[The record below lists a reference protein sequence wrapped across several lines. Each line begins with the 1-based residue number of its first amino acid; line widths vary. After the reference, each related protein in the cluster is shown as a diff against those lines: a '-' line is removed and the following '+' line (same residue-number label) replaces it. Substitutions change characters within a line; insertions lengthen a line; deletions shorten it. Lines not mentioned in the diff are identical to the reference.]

1 MTEGPAPTRLAAQVW
16 QVGALCHAISDALQA
31 RFNPVRVAGEISGFV
46 RAASGHCYFTLKD
59 NEGQLRCAMFKRAAT
74 GLQFVPRDGQR
85 VEVSA
90 RVSVYEPRGE
100 LQMVVEAMVPA
111 GEGSLYEQF
120 MQIKARLAAQGLFD
134 AERKRPL
141 PAHVRGIGVVTSL
154 GAAALHDVLS
164 ALQRRV
170 PHIPVLLAPASVQGA
185 GAAAEIMDALRAL
198 YARAEQPA
206 SDGMAID
213 VILLVRG
220 GGAMEDLWSF
230 NDEALAQLIARSPVP
245 LISGVG
251 HETDFTMADF
261 VADVRAPTPT
271 AAAELCAQSA
281 EVLRDTVQR
290 LDERL
295 RAALARSLER
305 QGQGLDR
312 LAMRLGRPA
321 ALVGRLRE
329 AWAGVQ
335 QRLAHAP
342 LAQLQRQQ
350 SEVLRLQTALRAAL
364 VQEVARLRTHQD
376 RMALHLDMLDPRLVL
391 SRGYAWLEGQ
401 EGQAITQVA
410 QLQPGQAVQ
419 ARLRDGVADL
429 QVRQVRQVRP
439 A

>member
-141 PAHVRGIGVVTSL
+141 PAHVRGIGLVTSL
-154 GAAALHDVLS
+154 GAAALHDVVS

-170 PHIPVLLAPASVQGA
+170 PHITVLLAPASVQGA

-198 YARAEQPA
+198 YALAEQPA
-206 SDGMAID
+206 SDGIAID

-230 NDEALAQLIARSPVP
+230 NDEALAQLIALSPVP

-261 VADVRAPTPT
+261 VADLRAPTPT

-281 EVLRDTVQR
+281 EVLLDTVQR

-295 RAALARSLER
+295 QAALARSLER

-364 VQEVARLRTHQD
+364 VQEVARLRTRQD

-391 SRGYAWLEGQ
+391 SRGYAWLEGN

-419 ARLRDGVADL
+419 ARLSDGVADL
-429 QVRQVRQVRP
+429 QVRQVRP

>member
-1 MTEGPAPTRLAAQVW
+1 MTDGLAPTRLAAQVW

-120 MQIKARLAAQGLFD
+120 MQIKARLQAQGLLD
-134 AERKRPL
+134 AQRKRPL
-141 PAHVRGIGVVTSL
+141 PTQVRGIGVVTSL
-154 GAAALHDVLS
+154 GAAALHDVVS

-198 YARAEQPA
+198 YALAAQPP
-206 SDGMAID
+206 DGALPID

-230 NDEALAQLIARSPVP
+230 NDEALAQVIAQSPVP

-251 HETDFTMADF
+251 HETDFTIADF
-261 VADVRAPTPT
+261 VADLRAPTPT
-271 AAAELCAQSA
+271 AAAELCAQST
-281 EVLRDTVQR
+281 EVLLDAAQR
-290 LDERL
+290 LEDRL
-295 RAALARSLER
+295 QAALGRSLER

-342 LAQLQRQQ
+342 LAQLQAQQ
-350 SEVLRLQTALRAAL
+350 AEVLRLQTALRAAL
-364 VQEVARLRTHQD
+364 VQEVARLRTRQE
-376 RMALHLDMLDPRLVL
+376 RLALHLDMLDPRLVL
-391 SRGYAWLEGQ
+391 SRGYAWLEGA
-401 EGQAITQVA
+401 EGKAITQVA
-410 QLQPGQAVQ
+410 QLQPGQAVL
-419 ARLRDGVADL
+419 ARLSDGVADL
-429 QVRQVRQVRP
+429 QVRQTRP

>member
-1 MTEGPAPTRLAAQVW
+1 MTDGLAPTRLAAQVW

-120 MQIKARLAAQGLFD
+120 MQIKARLQAQGLLD
-134 AERKRPL
+134 AQRKRPL
-141 PAHVRGIGVVTSL
+141 PTQVRGIGVVTSL
-154 GAAALHDVLS
+154 GAAALHDVVS

-170 PHIPVLLAPASVQGA
+170 PHIPVLLAPASVQGVD
-185 GAAAEIMDALRAL
+185 AAAEIMDALRTL
-198 YARAEQPA
+198 YALAAQPP
-206 SDGMAID
+206 DGALPID

-230 NDEALAQLIARSPVP
+230 NDEALAQVIAQSPVP

-251 HETDFTMADF
+251 HETDFTIADF
-261 VADVRAPTPT
+261 VADLRAPTPT
-271 AAAELCAQSA
+271 AAAELCAQST
-281 EVLRDTVQR
+281 EVLLDAAQR
-290 LDERL
+290 LEDRL
-295 RAALARSLER
+295 QAALVRSLER

-342 LAQLQRQQ
+342 LAQLQAQQ
-350 SEVLRLQTALRAAL
+350 AEVLRLQTALRAAL
-364 VQEVARLRTHQD
+364 VQEVARLRTRQE
-376 RMALHLDMLDPRLVL
+376 RLALHLDMLDPRLVL
-391 SRGYAWLEGQ
+391 SRGYAWLEGA
-401 EGQAITQVA
+401 EGKAITQVA
-410 QLQPGQAVQ
+410 QLQPGQAVL
-419 ARLRDGVADL
+419 ARLSDGVADL
-429 QVRQVRQVRP
+429 QVRQSRP

>member
-1 MTEGPAPTRLAAQVW
+1 MTEGLAPTRLAVQVW

-100 LQMVVEAMVPA
+100 LQMVIEAMVPA

-120 MQIKARLAAQGLFD
+120 MQIKARLQAQGLMD

-141 PAHVRGIGVVTSL
+141 PAQVRGIGLVTSL
-154 GAAALHDVLS
+154 GAAALHDVVS

-198 YARAEQPA
+198 YALAVQPA
-206 SDGMAID
+206 GGGMPID

-230 NDEALAQLIARSPVP
+230 NDEALAQVIAQSPVP

-261 VADVRAPTPT
+261 VADMRAPTPT
-271 AAAELCAQSA
+271 AAAELCAQST
-281 EVLRDTVQR
+281 EVLLDAAQR
-290 LDERL
+290 LEDRL
-295 RAALARSLER
+295 QAALARSLER

-342 LAQLQRQQ
+342 LVQLQRQQ

-364 VQEVARLRTHQD
+364 VQEVARLRTRQE
-376 RMALHLDMLDPRLVL
+376 RLALQLDMLDPRLVL
-391 SRGYAWLEGQ
+391 SRGYAWLEGS

-410 QLQPGQAVQ
+410 QLEPGQAVL
-419 ARLRDGVADL
+419 ARLSDGVADL
-429 QVRQVRQVRP
+429 QVRQTRP

>member
-1 MTEGPAPTRLAAQVW
+1 MTDGLAPTRLAAQVW

-120 MQIKARLAAQGLFD
+120 MQIKARLQAQGLLD
-134 AERKRPL
+134 AQRKRPL
-141 PAHVRGIGVVTSL
+141 PTQVRGIGVVTSL
-154 GAAALHDVLS
+154 GAAALHDVVS

-170 PHIPVLLAPASVQGA
+170 PHIPVLLAPASVQGV

-198 YARAEQPA
+198 YALAAQPP
-206 SDGMAID
+206 DGALPID

-230 NDEALAQLIARSPVP
+230 NDEALAQVIAQSPVP

-251 HETDFTMADF
+251 HETDFTIADF
-261 VADVRAPTPT
+261 VADLRAPTPT
-271 AAAELCAQSA
+271 AAAELCAQST
-281 EVLRDTVQR
+281 EVLLDAAQR
-290 LDERL
+290 LEDRL
-295 RAALARSLER
+295 QAALGRSLER

-342 LAQLQRQQ
+342 LAQLQAQQ
-350 SEVLRLQTALRAAL
+350 AEVLRMQTALRAAL
-364 VQEVARLRTHQD
+364 VQEVARLRTHQE
-376 RMALHLDMLDPRLVL
+376 RLALHLDMLDPRLVL
-391 SRGYAWLEGQ
+391 SRGYAWLEGA
-401 EGQAITQVA
+401 EGKAITQVA
-410 QLQPGQAVQ
+410 QLQPGQAVL
-419 ARLRDGVADL
+419 ARLSDGVADL
-429 QVRQVRQVRP
+429 QVRQTRP

>member
-1 MTEGPAPTRLAAQVW
+1 MTDGLAPTRLAAQVW

-120 MQIKARLAAQGLFD
+120 LQIKARLQAQGLLD
-134 AERKRPL
+134 AQRKRPL
-141 PAHVRGIGVVTSL
+141 PTQVRGIGVVTSL
-154 GAAALHDVLS
+154 GAAALHDVVS

-198 YARAEQPA
+198 YALAAQPP
-206 SDGMAID
+206 DGALPID

-230 NDEALAQLIARSPVP
+230 NDEALAQVIAQSPVP

-251 HETDFTMADF
+251 HETDFTIADF
-261 VADVRAPTPT
+261 VADLRAPTPT
-271 AAAELCAQSA
+271 AAAELCAQST
-281 EVLRDTVQR
+281 EVLLDAAQR
-290 LDERL
+290 LEDRL
-295 RAALARSLER
+295 QAALGRSLER

-342 LAQLQRQQ
+342 LAQLQAQQ
-350 SEVLRLQTALRAAL
+350 AEVLRLQTALRAAL
-364 VQEVARLRTHQD
+364 VQEVARLRTHQE
-376 RMALHLDMLDPRLVL
+376 RLALHLDMLDPRLVL
-391 SRGYAWLEGQ
+391 SRGYAWLEGA
-401 EGQAITQVA
+401 EGKAITQVA
-410 QLQPGQAVQ
+410 QLQPGQAVL
-419 ARLRDGVADL
+419 ARLSDGVADL
-429 QVRQVRQVRP
+429 QVRQTRP

>member
-1 MTEGPAPTRLAAQVW
+1 MTDGLAPTRLAAQVW

-120 MQIKARLAAQGLFD
+120 MQIKARLQAQGLLD
-134 AERKRPL
+134 AQRKRPL
-141 PAHVRGIGVVTSL
+141 PTQVRGIGVVTSL
-154 GAAALHDVLS
+154 GAAALHDVVS

-198 YARAEQPA
+198 YALAAQPP
-206 SDGMAID
+206 DGALPID

-230 NDEALAQLIARSPVP
+230 NDEALAQVIAQSPVP

-251 HETDFTMADF
+251 HETDFTIADF
-261 VADVRAPTPT
+261 VADLRAPTPT
-271 AAAELCAQSA
+271 AAAELCAQST
-281 EVLRDTVQR
+281 EVLLDTAQR
-290 LDERL
+290 LEDRL
-295 RAALARSLER
+295 QAALGRSLER

-342 LAQLQRQQ
+342 LAQLQAQQ
-350 SEVLRLQTALRAAL
+350 AEVLRLQTALRAAL
-364 VQEVARLRTHQD
+364 VQEVARLRTHQE
-376 RMALHLDMLDPRLVL
+376 RLALHLDMLDPRLVL
-391 SRGYAWLEGQ
+391 SRGYAWLEGV
-401 EGQAITQVA
+401 EGKAITQVA
-410 QLQPGQAVQ
+410 QLQPGQAVL
-419 ARLRDGVADL
+419 ARLSDGVADL
-429 QVRQVRQVRP
+429 QVRQTRP

>member
-1 MTEGPAPTRLAAQVW
+1 MTEGLAPTRLAVQVW

-120 MQIKARLAAQGLFD
+120 MQIKARLQAQGLFD
-134 AERKRPL
+134 VERKRPL

-154 GAAALHDVLS
+154 GAAALHDVVS

-185 GAAAEIMDALRAL
+185 GAAVEIMDALRVL
-198 YARAEQPA
+198 YALAVQPA
-206 SDGMAID
+206 GGAMPID

-230 NDEALAQLIARSPVP
+230 NDEALAQVIAQSPVP

-251 HETDFTMADF
+251 HETDFTIADF
-261 VADVRAPTPT
+261 VADMRAPTPT
-271 AAAELCAQSA
+271 AAAELCAQST
-281 EVLRDTVQR
+281 EVLLDAAQR
-290 LDERL
+290 LEDRL
-295 RAALARSLER
+295 QAALARSLER

-342 LAQLQRQQ
+342 LVQLQRQQ

-364 VQEVARLRTHQD
+364 VREVARLRTRQE
-376 RMALHLDMLDPRLVL
+376 RLALHLEMLDPRLVL
-391 SRGYAWLEGQ
+391 SRGYAWLEGS

-410 QLQPGQAVQ
+410 QLEPGQAVL
-419 ARLRDGVADL
+419 ARLSDGVADL
-429 QVRQVRQVRP
+429 QVRQTRP

>member
-1 MTEGPAPTRLAAQVW
+1 MTDGLAPTRLAAQVW

-120 MQIKARLAAQGLFD
+120 MQIKARLQAQGLLD
-134 AERKRPL
+134 AQRKQPL
-141 PAHVRGIGVVTSL
+141 PTQVRGIGVVTSL
-154 GAAALHDVLS
+154 GAAALHDVVS

-198 YARAEQPA
+198 YALAAQPP
-206 SDGMAID
+206 DGALPID

-230 NDEALAQLIARSPVP
+230 NDEALAQVIAQSPVP

-251 HETDFTMADF
+251 HETDFTIADF
-261 VADVRAPTPT
+261 VADLRAPTPT
-271 AAAELCAQSA
+271 AAAELCAQST
-281 EVLRDTVQR
+281 EVLLDAAQR
-290 LDERL
+290 LEDRL
-295 RAALARSLER
+295 QAALVRSLER

-342 LAQLQRQQ
+342 LAQLQAQQ
-350 SEVLRLQTALRAAL
+350 AEVLRLQTALRAAL
-364 VQEVARLRTHQD
+364 VQEVARLRTRQE
-376 RMALHLDMLDPRLVL
+376 RLALHLDMLDPRLVL
-391 SRGYAWLEGQ
+391 SRGYAWLEGA
-401 EGQAITQVA
+401 EGKAITQVA
-410 QLQPGQAVQ
+410 QLQPGQAVL
-419 ARLRDGVADL
+419 ARLSDGVADL
-429 QVRQVRQVRP
+429 QVRQTRP

>member
-1 MTEGPAPTRLAAQVW
+1 MTDGLAPTRLAAQVW

-120 MQIKARLAAQGLFD
+120 MQIKARLQAQGLLD
-134 AERKRPL
+134 TQRKRPL
-141 PAHVRGIGVVTSL
+141 PTQVRGIGVVTSL
-154 GAAALHDVLS
+154 GAAALHDVVS

-198 YARAEQPA
+198 YALAAQPPGGA
-206 SDGMAID
+206 LPID

-230 NDEALAQLIARSPVP
+230 NDEALAQVIAQSPVP

-251 HETDFTMADF
+251 HETDFTIADF
-261 VADVRAPTPT
+261 VADLRAPTPT
-271 AAAELCAQSA
+271 AAAELCAQST
-281 EVLRDTVQR
+281 EVLLDAAQR
-290 LDERL
+290 LEDRL
-295 RAALARSLER
+295 QAALGRSLER

-342 LAQLQRQQ
+342 LAQLQAQQ
-350 SEVLRLQTALRAAL
+350 AEVLRLQTALRAAL
-364 VQEVARLRTHQD
+364 VQEVARLRTRQE
-376 RMALHLDMLDPRLVL
+376 RLALHLDMLDPRLVL
-391 SRGYAWLEGQ
+391 SRGYAWLEGA
-401 EGQAITQVA
+401 EGKAITQVA
-410 QLQPGQAVQ
+410 QLQPGQAVL
-419 ARLRDGVADL
+419 ARLSDGVADL
-429 QVRQVRQVRP
+429 QVRQTRP

>member
-1 MTEGPAPTRLAAQVW
+1 MTEGPAPTRLAAQAW

-120 MQIKARLAAQGLFD
+120 MQIKARLEAQGLFD

-154 GAAALHDVLS
+154 GAAALHDVVS

-185 GAAAEIMDALRAL
+185 GAAAEIMDALRTL
-198 YARAEQPA
+198 YALAEQPA

-261 VADVRAPTPT
+261 VADLRAPTPT

-281 EVLRDTVQR
+281 EVLLDTVQR

-295 RAALARSLER
+295 QAAWARSLER

-364 VQEVARLRTHQD
+364 VQEVARLRTRQD

-391 SRGYAWLEGQ
+391 SRGYAWLEGN
-401 EGQAITQVA
+401 EGQAIIQVA

-419 ARLRDGVADL
+419 ARLSDGVADL
-429 QVRQVRQVRP
+429 QVRQIRP

>member
-1 MTEGPAPTRLAAQVW
+1 MTEGLAPTRLAAQVW

-154 GAAALHDVLS
+154 GAAALHDVVS

-198 YARAEQPA
+198 YALAEQPA

-261 VADVRAPTPT
+261 VADLRAPTPT

-281 EVLRDTVQR
+281 EVLLDTVQR

-295 RAALARSLER
+295 QAAWARSLER

-364 VQEVARLRTHQD
+364 VQEVARLRTRQD

-391 SRGYAWLEGQ
+391 SRGYVWLEGN

-419 ARLRDGVADL
+419 ARLSDGVADL
-429 QVRQVRQVRP
+429 QVRQIRP

>member
-154 GAAALHDVLS
+154 GAAALHDVVS

-185 GAAAEIMDALRAL
+185 GAAAEIMDALRTL
-198 YARAEQPA
+198 YALAEQPA

-261 VADVRAPTPT
+261 VADLRAPTPT

-281 EVLRDTVQR
+281 EVLLDTVQR

-295 RAALARSLER
+295 QAAWARSLER

-342 LAQLQRQQ
+342 LVQLQRQQ

-364 VQEVARLRTHQD
+364 VQEVARLRTRQD

-391 SRGYAWLEGQ
+391 SRGYAWLEGN

-419 ARLRDGVADL
+419 ARLSDGVADL
-429 QVRQVRQVRP
+429 QVRQVRP

>member
-1 MTEGPAPTRLAAQVW
+1 MTEGLAPTRLAVQVW

-154 GAAALHDVLS
+154 GAAALHDVVS

-185 GAAAEIMDALRAL
+185 GAAAEIMDALSAL
-198 YARAEQPA
+198 YALAEQPA

-261 VADVRAPTPT
+261 VADLRAPTPT

-281 EVLRDTVQR
+281 EVLLDTVQR

-295 RAALARSLER
+295 QAAWARSLER
-305 QGQGLDR
+305 QGQSLDR

-364 VQEVARLRTHQD
+364 VQEVARLRTRQD

-391 SRGYAWLEGQ
+391 SRGYAWLEGN

-419 ARLRDGVADL
+419 ARLSDGVADL
-429 QVRQVRQVRP
+429 QVRQVRP

>member
-1 MTEGPAPTRLAAQVW
+1 MTEGLAPTRLAVQVW

-120 MQIKARLAAQGLFD
+120 MQIKARLQAQGLMD

-141 PAHVRGIGVVTSL
+141 PAQVRGIGLVTSL
-154 GAAALHDVLS
+154 GAAALHDVVS

-198 YARAEQPA
+198 YALAVQPA
-206 SDGMAID
+206 GGGMPID

-230 NDEALAQLIARSPVP
+230 NDEALAQVIAQSPVP

-251 HETDFTMADF
+251 HETDFTIADF
-261 VADVRAPTPT
+261 VTDMRAPTPT
-271 AAAELCAQSA
+271 AAAELCAQST
-281 EVLRDTVQR
+281 EVLLDAAQR
-290 LDERL
+290 LEDRL
-295 RAALARSLER
+295 QAALARSLER

-342 LAQLQRQQ
+342 LVQLQRQQ

-364 VQEVARLRTHQD
+364 VQEVARLRTRQE
-376 RMALHLDMLDPRLVL
+376 RLALQLDMLDPRLVL
-391 SRGYAWLEGQ
+391 SRGYAWLEGS

-410 QLQPGQAVQ
+410 QLEPGQAVL
-419 ARLRDGVADL
+419 ARLSDGVADL
-429 QVRQVRQVRP
+429 QVRQTRP

>member
-1 MTEGPAPTRLAAQVW
+1 MTDGLAPTRLASQVW

-59 NEGQLRCAMFKRAAT
+59 NEGQLRCARFKRAAT

-120 MQIKARLAAQGLFD
+120 MQIKARLQAQGLLD
-134 AERKRPL
+134 AQRKRPL
-141 PAHVRGIGVVTSL
+141 PTQVRGIGVVTSF
-154 GAAALHDVLS
+154 GAAALHDVVS

-198 YARAEQPA
+198 YALAAQPL
-206 SDGMAID
+206 DGALPID

-230 NDEALAQLIARSPVP
+230 NDEALAQVIAQSPVP

-251 HETDFTMADF
+251 HETDFTIADF
-261 VADVRAPTPT
+261 VADLRAPTPT
-271 AAAELCAQSA
+271 AAAELCAQST
-281 EVLRDTVQR
+281 EVLLDAAQR
-290 LDERL
+290 QEDRL
-295 RAALARSLER
+295 QAALGRSLER

-321 ALVGRLRE
+321 ALVGRVRE

-342 LAQLQRQQ
+342 LAQLQAQQ
-350 SEVLRLQTALRAAL
+350 AEVLRLQTALRAAL
-364 VQEVARLRTHQD
+364 VQEVARLRTRQE
-376 RMALHLDMLDPRLVL
+376 RLALHLDMLDPRLVL
-391 SRGYAWLEGQ
+391 SRGYAWLEGA
-401 EGQAITQVA
+401 EGKAITQVA
-410 QLQPGQAVQ
+410 QLQPGQAVL
-419 ARLRDGVADL
+419 ARLSDGVADL
-429 QVRQVRQVRP
+429 QVRQTRP

>member
-1 MTEGPAPTRLAAQVW
+1 MTDGLAPTRLAAQVW

-120 MQIKARLAAQGLFD
+120 MQIKARLQAQGLLD
-134 AERKRPL
+134 AQRKRPL
-141 PAHVRGIGVVTSL
+141 PTQVRGIGVVTSL
-154 GAAALHDVLS
+154 GAAALHDVVT

-198 YARAEQPA
+198 YALAAQPP
-206 SDGMAID
+206 DGALPID

-230 NDEALAQLIARSPVP
+230 NDEALAQVIAQSPVP

-251 HETDFTMADF
+251 HETDFTIADF
-261 VADVRAPTPT
+261 VADLRAPTPT
-271 AAAELCAQSA
+271 AAAELCAQST
-281 EVLRDTVQR
+281 EVLLDAAQR
-290 LDERL
+290 LEDRL
-295 RAALARSLER
+295 QAALVRSLER

-342 LAQLQRQQ
+342 LAQLQAQQ
-350 SEVLRLQTALRAAL
+350 AEVLRLQTALRAAL
-364 VQEVARLRTHQD
+364 VQEVARLRTRQE
-376 RMALHLDMLDPRLVL
+376 RLALHLDMLDPRLVL
-391 SRGYAWLEGQ
+391 SRGYAWLEGA
-401 EGQAITQVA
+401 EGKAITQVA
-410 QLQPGQAVQ
+410 QLQPGQAVL
-419 ARLRDGVADL
+419 ARLSDGVADL
-429 QVRQVRQVRP
+429 QVRQTRP

>member
-154 GAAALHDVLS
+154 GAAALHDVVS

-185 GAAAEIMDALRAL
+185 GAAAEIMDALRTL
-198 YARAEQPA
+198 YALAEQPA

-261 VADVRAPTPT
+261 VADLRAPTPT

-281 EVLRDTVQR
+281 EVLLDTVQR

-295 RAALARSLER
+295 QAAWARSLER

-364 VQEVARLRTHQD
+364 VQEVARLRTRHD
-376 RMALHLDMLDPRLVL
+376 RVALHLDMLDPRLVL
-391 SRGYAWLEGQ
+391 SRGYAWLEGN

-419 ARLRDGVADL
+419 ARLSDGVADL
-429 QVRQVRQVRP
+429 QVRQVRP

>member
-1 MTEGPAPTRLAAQVW
+1 MTEGPAPTRLAAQAW

-120 MQIKARLAAQGLFD
+120 MQIKARLEAQGLFD

-154 GAAALHDVLS
+154 GAAALHDVVS

-185 GAAAEIMDALRAL
+185 GAAAEIMDALRTL
-198 YARAEQPA
+198 YALAEQPA

-261 VADVRAPTPT
+261 VADLRAPTPT

-281 EVLRDTVQR
+281 EVLLDTVQR

-295 RAALARSLER
+295 QAAWARSLER

-364 VQEVARLRTHQD
+364 VQEVARLRTRHD
-376 RMALHLDMLDPRLVL
+376 RVALHLDMLDPRLVL
-391 SRGYAWLEGQ
+391 SRGYAWLEGN

-419 ARLRDGVADL
+419 ARLSDGVADL
-429 QVRQVRQVRP
+429 QVRQVRP

>member
-1 MTEGPAPTRLAAQVW
+1 MTDGLAPTRLAAQVW

-74 GLQFVPRDGQR
+74 GLEFVPRDGQR

-120 MQIKARLAAQGLFD
+120 MQIKARLQAQGLLD
-134 AERKRPL
+134 TQRKRPL
-141 PAHVRGIGVVTSL
+141 PTQVRGIGVVTSL
-154 GAAALHDVLS
+154 GAAALHDVVS

-198 YARAEQPA
+198 YALAAQPP
-206 SDGMAID
+206 DGALPID

-230 NDEALAQLIARSPVP
+230 NDEALAQVIAQSPVP

-251 HETDFTMADF
+251 HETDFTIADF
-261 VADVRAPTPT
+261 VADLRAPTPT
-271 AAAELCAQSA
+271 AAAELCAQST
-281 EVLRDTVQR
+281 EVLLDAAQR
-290 LDERL
+290 LEDRL
-295 RAALARSLER
+295 QAALGRSLER

-342 LAQLQRQQ
+342 LAKLQAQQ
-350 SEVLRLQTALRAAL
+350 AEVLRMQTALRAAL
-364 VQEVARLRTHQD
+364 VQEVARLRTHQE
-376 RMALHLDMLDPRLVL
+376 RLALHLDMLDPRLVL
-391 SRGYAWLEGQ
+391 SRGYAWLEGA
-401 EGQAITQVA
+401 EGKAITQVA
-410 QLQPGQAVQ
+410 QLQPGQAVL
-419 ARLRDGVADL
+419 ARLSDGVADL
-429 QVRQVRQVRP
+429 QVRQTRP

>member
-154 GAAALHDVLS
+154 GAAALHDVVS

-198 YARAEQPA
+198 YALAEQPA

-261 VADVRAPTPT
+261 VADLRAPTPT

-281 EVLRDTVQR
+281 EALLDTVQR
-290 LDERL
+290 LDERMQ
-295 RAALARSLER
+295 AAWTRSLER

-342 LAQLQRQQ
+342 LAQLQHQQ

-364 VQEVARLRTHQD
+364 VQEVARLRTRQD

-391 SRGYAWLEGQ
+391 SRGYAWLEGN

-429 QVRQVRQVRP
+429 QVRQVRP

>member
-1 MTEGPAPTRLAAQVW
+1 MTEGLAPTRLAVQVW

-120 MQIKARLAAQGLFD
+120 MQIKARLQAQGLMD

-141 PAHVRGIGVVTSL
+141 PAQVRGIGLVTSL
-154 GAAALHDVLS
+154 GAAALHDVVS

-198 YARAEQPA
+198 YALAVQPA
-206 SDGMAID
+206 GGGMPID

-230 NDEALAQLIARSPVP
+230 NDEALAQVIAQSPVP

-261 VADVRAPTPT
+261 VADMRAPTPT
-271 AAAELCAQSA
+271 AAAELCAQST
-281 EVLRDTVQR
+281 EVLLDAAQR
-290 LDERL
+290 LEDRL
-295 RAALARSLER
+295 QAALARSLER

-342 LAQLQRQQ
+342 LVQLQRQQ

-364 VQEVARLRTHQD
+364 VQEVARLRTRQE
-376 RMALHLDMLDPRLVL
+376 RLALHLDMLDPRLVL
-391 SRGYAWLEGQ
+391 SRGYAWLEGS

-410 QLQPGQAVQ
+410 QLEPGQAVL
-419 ARLRDGVADL
+419 ARLSDGVADL
-429 QVRQVRQVRP
+429 QVRQTRP

>member
-1 MTEGPAPTRLAAQVW
+1 MTDGLAPTRLAAQVW

-120 MQIKARLAAQGLFD
+120 MQIKARLQAQGLLD
-134 AERKRPL
+134 AQRKRPL
-141 PAHVRGIGVVTSL
+141 PTQVRGVGVVTSL
-154 GAAALHDVLS
+154 GAAALHDVVS

-198 YARAEQPA
+198 YALAAQSPGGA
-206 SDGMAID
+206 LPID

-230 NDEALAQLIARSPVP
+230 NDEALAQVIAQSPVP

-251 HETDFTMADF
+251 HETDFTIADF
-261 VADVRAPTPT
+261 VADLRAPTPT
-271 AAAELCAQSA
+271 AAAELCAQST
-281 EVLRDTVQR
+281 EVLLDAAQR
-290 LDERL
+290 LEDRL
-295 RAALARSLER
+295 QAALGRILER

-342 LAQLQRQQ
+342 LAQLQAQQ
-350 SEVLRLQTALRAAL
+350 AEVLRMQTALRAAL
-364 VQEVARLRTHQD
+364 VHEVARLRTRQE
-376 RMALHLDMLDPRLVL
+376 RLALHLDMLDPRLVL
-391 SRGYAWLEGQ
+391 SRGYAWLEGV
-401 EGQAITQVA
+401 EGKAITQVA
-410 QLQPGQAVQ
+410 QLQPGQAVL
-419 ARLRDGVADL
+419 ARLSDGVADL
-429 QVRQVRQVRP
+429 QVRQTRP

>member
-141 PAHVRGIGVVTSL
+141 PAHVRGIGLVTSL
-154 GAAALHDVLS
+154 GAAALHDVVS

-198 YARAEQPA
+198 YALAEQPA

-261 VADVRAPTPT
+261 VADLRAPTPT

-281 EVLRDTVQR
+281 EVLLDTVQR

-295 RAALARSLER
+295 QAAWARSLER

-364 VQEVARLRTHQD
+364 VQEVARLRTRQD

-391 SRGYAWLEGQ
+391 SRGYAWLEGN

-419 ARLRDGVADL
+419 ARLSDGVADL
-429 QVRQVRQVRP
+429 QVRQVRP

>member
-1 MTEGPAPTRLAAQVW
+1 MTEGLAPTRLAVQVW
-16 QVGALCHAISDALQA
+16 QVGALCHAISDALQV

-120 MQIKARLAAQGLFD
+120 MQIKARLQAQGLMN

-141 PAHVRGIGVVTSL
+141 PAQVRGIGLVTSL
-154 GAAALHDVLS
+154 GAAALHDVVS

-185 GAAAEIMDALRAL
+185 GAAAEIMDALRVL
-198 YARAEQPA
+198 YALAVQPA
-206 SDGMAID
+206 GGAMPID

-230 NDEALAQLIARSPVP
+230 NDEALAQVIAQSPVP

-251 HETDFTMADF
+251 HETDFTIADF
-261 VADVRAPTPT
+261 VADLRAPTPT
-271 AAAELCAQSA
+271 AAAELCAQST
-281 EVLRDTVQR
+281 EVLLDAAQR
-290 LDERL
+290 LEDL
-295 RAALARSLER
+295 LQAALARSLER

-342 LAQLQRQQ
+342 LVQLQRQQ

-364 VQEVARLRTHQD
+364 VREVARLRTRQE
-376 RMALHLDMLDPRLVL
+376 RLALHLEMLDPRLVL
-391 SRGYAWLEGQ
+391 SRGYAWLEGS
-401 EGQAITQVA
+401 EGQAITHVA
-410 QLQPGQAVQ
+410 QLEPGQAVL
-419 ARLRDGVADL
+419 ARLSDGVADL
-429 QVRQVRQVRP
+429 QVRQTRP

>member
-120 MQIKARLAAQGLFD
+120 MQIKARLEAQGLFD

-154 GAAALHDVLS
+154 GAAALHDVVS

-170 PHIPVLLAPASVQGA
+170 PHITVLLAPASVQGA

-198 YARAEQPA
+198 YALAEQPA

-261 VADVRAPTPT
+261 VADLRAPTPT

-281 EVLRDTVQR
+281 EVLLDTVQR

-295 RAALARSLER
+295 QAAWARSLER

-342 LAQLQRQQ
+342 LVQLQRQQ

-364 VQEVARLRTHQD
+364 VQEVARLRTRQD

-391 SRGYAWLEGQ
+391 SRGYAWLEGN
-401 EGQAITQVA
+401 EGQAIIQVA

-419 ARLRDGVADL
+419 ARLSDGVADL
-429 QVRQVRQVRP
+429 QVRQIRP

>member
-1 MTEGPAPTRLAAQVW
+1 MTEGLAPTRLTVQVW
-16 QVGALCHAISDALQA
+16 LVGALCHAISDALQA

-111 GEGSLYEQF
+111 GEGSLYQQF
-120 MQIKARLAAQGLFD
+120 MQIKARLQAQGLMD

-141 PAHVRGIGVVTSL
+141 PAQVRGIGLVTSL
-154 GAAALHDVLS
+154 GAAALHDVVS

-198 YARAEQPA
+198 YALAVQPA

-230 NDEALAQLIARSPVP
+230 NDEALAQLIALSPVP

-261 VADVRAPTPT
+261 VADLRAPTPT
-271 AAAELCAQSA
+271 AAAELCAQST
-281 EVLRDTVQR
+281 EVLLDAAQR
-290 LDERL
+290 LEDRL
-295 RAALARSLER
+295 QAALARSLER

-335 QRLAHAP
+335 QRLAHTP
-342 LAQLQRQQ
+342 LVQLQRQQ

-364 VQEVARLRTHQD
+364 VQEVARLRTRQE
-376 RMALHLDMLDPRLVL
+376 RLALHLDMLDPRLVL
-391 SRGYAWLEGQ
+391 SRGYAWLEGS

-410 QLQPGQAVQ
+410 QLEPGQAVL
-419 ARLRDGVADL
+419 ARLSDGVADL
-429 QVRQVRQVRP
+429 QVRQTRP
-439 A
+439 T

>member
-154 GAAALHDVLS
+154 GAAALHDVVS

-185 GAAAEIMDALRAL
+185 GAAAEIMDALRVL
-198 YARAEQPA
+198 YALAVQPA
-206 SDGMAID
+206 GGAMPID

-230 NDEALAQLIARSPVP
+230 NDEALAQVIAQSPVP

-261 VADVRAPTPT
+261 VADMRAPTPT
-271 AAAELCAQSA
+271 AAAELCAQST
-281 EVLRDTVQR
+281 EVLLDAAQR
-290 LDERL
+290 LEDRL
-295 RAALARSLER
+295 QAALARSLER

-342 LAQLQRQQ
+342 LVQLQRQQ

-364 VQEVARLRTHQD
+364 VQEVARLRTRQE
-376 RMALHLDMLDPRLVL
+376 RLALHLDMLDPRLVL
-391 SRGYAWLEGQ
+391 SRGYAWLEGS

-410 QLQPGQAVQ
+410 QLEPGQAVL
-419 ARLRDGVADL
+419 ARLSDGVADL
-429 QVRQVRQVRP
+429 QVRQTRP

>member
-1 MTEGPAPTRLAAQVW
+1 MTEGLAPTRLAVQVW

-120 MQIKARLAAQGLFD
+120 MQIKARLQAQGVMD

-141 PAHVRGIGVVTSL
+141 PAQVRGIGVVTSL
-154 GAAALHDVLS
+154 GAAALHDVVS

-185 GAAAEIMDALRAL
+185 GAAAEIMDALRVL
-198 YARAEQPA
+198 YALAVQPA
-206 SDGMAID
+206 GGGMPID

-230 NDEALAQLIARSPVP
+230 NDEALAQVIAQSPVP

-251 HETDFTMADF
+251 HETDFTIADF
-261 VADVRAPTPT
+261 VADMRAPTPT
-271 AAAELCAQSA
+271 AAAELCAQST
-281 EVLRDTVQR
+281 EVLLDAAQR
-290 LDERL
+290 LEDRL
-295 RAALARSLER
+295 QAALARSLER

-342 LAQLQRQQ
+342 LVQLQRQQ

-364 VQEVARLRTHQD
+364 VQEVARLRTRQE
-376 RMALHLDMLDPRLVL
+376 RLALHLDMLDPRLVL
-391 SRGYAWLEGQ
+391 SRGYAWLEGS

-410 QLQPGQAVQ
+410 QLEPGQAVL
-419 ARLRDGVADL
+419 ARLSDGVADL
-429 QVRQVRQVRP
+429 QVRQTRP

>member
-141 PAHVRGIGVVTSL
+141 PAHVRGIGVVTSV
-154 GAAALHDVLS
+154 GAAALHDVVS

-198 YARAEQPA
+198 YALAEQPA

-261 VADVRAPTPT
+261 VADLRAPTPT

-281 EVLRDTVQR
+281 EVLLDTVQR

-295 RAALARSLER
+295 QAAWARSLER
-305 QGQGLDR
+305 QGQSLDR

-364 VQEVARLRTHQD
+364 VQEVARLRTRRD

-391 SRGYAWLEGQ
+391 SRGYAWLEGN

-419 ARLRDGVADL
+419 ARLSDGVADL
-429 QVRQVRQVRP
+429 QVRQVRP

>member
-1 MTEGPAPTRLAAQVW
+1 MTDGLAPTRLAAQVW

-120 MQIKARLAAQGLFD
+120 MQIKARLQAQGLLD
-134 AERKRPL
+134 AQRKRPL
-141 PAHVRGIGVVTSL
+141 PTQVRGIGVVTSL
-154 GAAALHDVLS
+154 GAAALHDVVS

-198 YARAEQPA
+198 YALAAQPP
-206 SDGMAID
+206 DGALPID

-230 NDEALAQLIARSPVP
+230 NDEALAQVIAQSPVP

-251 HETDFTMADF
+251 HETDFTIADF
-261 VADVRAPTPT
+261 VADLRAPTPT
-271 AAAELCAQSA
+271 AAAELCAQST
-281 EVLRDTVQR
+281 EVLLDAAQR
-290 LDERL
+290 LEDRL
-295 RAALARSLER
+295 QAALGRSLER

-342 LAQLQRQQ
+342 LAQLQAQQ
-350 SEVLRLQTALRAAL
+350 AEVLRLQTALRAAL
-364 VQEVARLRTHQD
+364 VQEVARLRTHQE
-376 RMALHLDMLDPRLVL
+376 RLALHLDMLDPRLVL
-391 SRGYAWLEGQ
+391 SRGYAWLEGA
-401 EGQAITQVA
+401 EGKAITQVA
-410 QLQPGQAVQ
+410 QLQPGQAVL
-419 ARLRDGVADL
+419 ARLSDGVADL
-429 QVRQVRQVRP
+429 QVRQTRP

>member
-141 PAHVRGIGVVTSL
+141 PAHVRGIGLVTSL
-154 GAAALHDVLS
+154 GAAALHDVVS

-170 PHIPVLLAPASVQGA
+170 PHITVLLAPASVQGA

-198 YARAEQPA
+198 YALAEQPA
-206 SDGMAID
+206 SDGIAID

-261 VADVRAPTPT
+261 VADLRAPTPT

-281 EVLRDTVQR
+281 EVLLDTVQR

-295 RAALARSLER
+295 QAALARSLER

-364 VQEVARLRTHQD
+364 VQEVARLRTRQD

-391 SRGYAWLEGQ
+391 SRGYAWLEGN

-419 ARLRDGVADL
+419 ARLSDGVADL
-429 QVRQVRQVRP
+429 QVRQVRP

>member
-1 MTEGPAPTRLAAQVW
+1 MTEGPAPTRLAAQAW

-120 MQIKARLAAQGLFD
+120 MQIKARLEAQGLFD

-154 GAAALHDVLS
+154 GAAALHDVVS

-198 YARAEQPA
+198 YALAEQPA

-261 VADVRAPTPT
+261 VADLRAPTPT

-281 EVLRDTVQR
+281 EVLLDTVQR

-295 RAALARSLER
+295 QAAWARSLER

-364 VQEVARLRTHQD
+364 VQEVARLRTRHD
-376 RMALHLDMLDPRLVL
+376 RVALHLDMLDPRLVL
-391 SRGYAWLEGQ
+391 SRGYAWLEGN
-401 EGQAITQVA
+401 EGQAIIQVA

-419 ARLRDGVADL
+419 ARLSDGVADL
-429 QVRQVRQVRP
+429 QVRQIRP

>member
-1 MTEGPAPTRLAAQVW
+1 MTEGLAPTRLAAQVW
-16 QVGALCHAISDALQA
+16 RVGALCHAISDALQA

-154 GAAALHDVLS
+154 GAAALHDVVS

-185 GAAAEIMDALRAL
+185 GAAAEIMDALRTL
-198 YARAEQPA
+198 YALAEQPA
-206 SDGMAID
+206 SDGIAID

-261 VADVRAPTPT
+261 VADLRAPTPT

-281 EVLRDTVQR
+281 EVLLDTVQR

-295 RAALARSLER
+295 QAVWARSLER

-364 VQEVARLRTHQD
+364 VQEVARLRTRQD

-391 SRGYAWLEGQ
+391 SRGYAWLEGN

-419 ARLRDGVADL
+419 ARLSDGVADL
-429 QVRQVRQVRP
+429 QVRQIRP

>member
-1 MTEGPAPTRLAAQVW
+1 MTDGLAPTRLAAQVW

-120 MQIKARLAAQGLFD
+120 MQIKARLQAQGLLD
-134 AERKRPL
+134 AQRKRPL
-141 PAHVRGIGVVTSL
+141 PTQVRGIGVVTSL
-154 GAAALHDVLS
+154 GAAALHDVVS

-198 YARAEQPA
+198 YALAAQPP
-206 SDGMAID
+206 DGALPID

-230 NDEALAQLIARSPVP
+230 NDEALAQVIAQSPVP

-251 HETDFTMADF
+251 HETDFTIADF
-261 VADVRAPTPT
+261 VADLRAPTPT
-271 AAAELCAQSA
+271 AAAELCAQST
-281 EVLRDTVQR
+281 EVLLDAAQR
-290 LDERL
+290 QEDRL
-295 RAALARSLER
+295 QAALGRSLER

-342 LAQLQRQQ
+342 LAQLQAQQ
-350 SEVLRLQTALRAAL
+350 AEVLRLQTALRAAL
-364 VQEVARLRTHQD
+364 VQEVARLRTHQE
-376 RMALHLDMLDPRLVL
+376 RLALHLDMLDPRLVL
-391 SRGYAWLEGQ
+391 SRGYAWLEGA
-401 EGQAITQVA
+401 EGKAITQVA
-410 QLQPGQAVQ
+410 QLQPGQAVL
-419 ARLRDGVADL
+419 ARLSDGVADL
-429 QVRQVRQVRP
+429 QVRQTRP

>member
-1 MTEGPAPTRLAAQVW
+1 MTEGLAPTRLAVQVW
-16 QVGALCHAISDALQA
+16 QVGALCHAISDALQV

-120 MQIKARLAAQGLFD
+120 MQIKARLQAQGLMN

-141 PAHVRGIGVVTSL
+141 PAQVRGIGLVTSL
-154 GAAALHDVLS
+154 GAAALHDVVS

-185 GAAAEIMDALRAL
+185 GAAAEIMDALRVL
-198 YARAEQPA
+198 YALAVQPA
-206 SDGMAID
+206 GGAMPID

-230 NDEALAQLIARSPVP
+230 NDEALAQVIAQSPVP

-251 HETDFTMADF
+251 HETDFTIADF
-261 VADVRAPTPT
+261 VADMRAPTPT
-271 AAAELCAQSA
+271 AAAELCAQST
-281 EVLRDTVQR
+281 EVLLDAAQR
-290 LDERL
+290 LEDRL
-295 RAALARSLER
+295 QAALARSLER

-342 LAQLQRQQ
+342 LVQLQRQQ

-364 VQEVARLRTHQD
+364 VREVARLRTRQE
-376 RMALHLDMLDPRLVL
+376 RLALHLEMLDPRLVL
-391 SRGYAWLEGQ
+391 SRGYAWLEGS

-410 QLQPGQAVQ
+410 QLEPGQAVL
-419 ARLRDGVADL
+419 ARLSDGVADL
-429 QVRQVRQVRP
+429 QVRQTRT